1 MSKSGLATAPP
12 LDDAARRSLMERVE
26 RAHAAHSLPVRPGA
40 APLPAGT
47 ADGPLLS
54 SEMRHDLQHEGIVEQ
69 LRGGGLLSRE
79 LTVVDFGAGDGGLCR
94 SVAGAAGGG
103 SFVLVDRS
111 RRPTM
116 PATGIDVSWLC
127 ADVSAL
133 SAVELERAAADG
145 QCVVVSNHLCGEGL
159 DLAVER
165 SVEAFHATAATAAAA
180 AAAAATVTAV
190 APRRLLG
197 VMAATCC
204 HDQCRWGSFLGQRAL
219 AEWGF
224 GARDF
229 ELLCQWSRM
238 APRRG
243 KADDGRERVVR
254 EAQRLGVTPTEAAQ
268 LGLHCRRLM
277 DSARLQRLRHLGFEV
292 ALVEHV
298 DFRVTA
304 DNVMISAILA
314 PTTSTTTTTTAA
326 HHAPPSTQP
335 PPHVPPRAELGVVR

>member
-1 MSKSGLATAPP
+1 MSNFIAMAQRATP
-12 LDDAARRSLMERVE
+12 LDDAARRALMERVE
-26 RAHAAHSLPVRPGA
+26 CAHEAHSLPVRAGA
-40 APLPAGT
+40 APLPAVT

-54 SEMRHDLQHEGIVEQ
+54 SALRHDLQHEGIVEQ
-69 LRGGGLLSRE
+69 LRGAGLLSRE
-79 LTVVDFGAGDGGLCR
+79 LTIVDFGAGDGGLCR

-111 RRPTM
+111 RRPTL
-116 PATGIDVSWLC
+116 PATGAIDVRWLC

-133 SAVELERAAADG
+133 SVAELERAAATDR

-159 DLAVER
+159 DLAVQR
-165 SVEAFHATAATAAAA
+165 SVEAFFHTDTAAGG
-180 AAAAATVTAV
+180 
-190 APRRLLG
+190 APPRLLG

-204 HDQCRWGSFLGQRAL
+204 HDQCKWGSFLGQRAL

-229 ELLCQWSRM
+229 ELLCAWSRM

-243 KADDGRERVVR
+243 KADDSRGRVLL
-254 EAQRLGVTPTEAAQ
+254 EAQRLGVSPAEAAQ
-268 LGLHCRRLM
+268 LGLRCRRLM
-277 DSARLQRLRHLGFEV
+277 DSARLERLRHLGFDV

-304 DNVMISAILA
+304 DNVMLSATLA
-314 PTTSTTTTTTAA
+314 PTAA
-326 HHAPPSTQP
+326 AAAAAAAAGAGME
-335 PPHVPPRAELGVVR
+335 VDKNM

>member
-1 MSKSGLATAPP
+1 MSKAKATPIY
-12 LDDAARRSLMERVE
+12 DDAARRALMERVE
-26 RAHAAHSLPVRPGA
+26 RAHEAHSLPVQPGA

-47 ADGPLLS
+47 ADGPMLS
-54 SEMRHDLQHEGIVEQ
+54 SELRHDLQHEGIVEQ
-69 LRGGGLLSRE
+69 LRGGGLLSRD

-111 RRPTM
+111 RRPTL

-133 SAVELERAAADG
+133 SAAELERAAADG

-159 DLAVER
+159 DLAVQR
-165 SVEAFHATAATAAAA
+165 SVEAFHSASAA
-180 AAAAATVTAV
+180 
-190 APRRLLG
+190 PPRLLG

-254 EAQRLGVTPTEAAQ
+254 EAQRLGVTPAKAAQ
-268 LGLHCRRLM
+268 LGLRCRRLM
-277 DSARLQRLRHLGFEV
+277 DSARLQRLRRLGFEV
-292 ALVEHV
+292 SLVEHV

-304 DNVMISAILA
+304 DNVMLSAILTPPA
-314 PTTSTTTTTTAA
+314 AAAAAAATSTAQPSSTPSMPAQELELDARAA
-326 HHAPPSTQP
+326 
-335 PPHVPPRAELGVVR
+335 VR